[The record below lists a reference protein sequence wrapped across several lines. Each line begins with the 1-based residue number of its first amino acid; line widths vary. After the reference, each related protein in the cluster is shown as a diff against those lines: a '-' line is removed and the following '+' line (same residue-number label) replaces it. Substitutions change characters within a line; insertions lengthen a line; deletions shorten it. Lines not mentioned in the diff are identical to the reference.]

1 MATLATPSS
10 PAGST
15 VGMQRGRS
23 LRTKKRIALAL
34 TTGLALL
41 LLIPTLF
48 PMFWIIVS
56 SLKTTAET
64 HTVPVTFLPTEWTT
78 YGYTEIFERRNF
90 ARYLGN
96 AMVVAI
102 ATTAWGVLVAAWSG
116 YGFARYDFPFKPAV
130 MAFVLA
136 AQSFPRILLVIPYFQ
151 MVNRF
156 DLKDTYLALILAY
169 STFIQ
174 PLCLWIMKEYFEQ
187 IPRELDE
194 AAMVDGASPYRAF
207 WDIILP
213 LARPALG
220 ATAIIGF
227 LTAWNEYEFA
237 LVLTSTEKVRTI
249 SVAVA
254 SFIGEFTTE
263 WNLVMAAAAVGT
275 VPVVIIFLFFQ
286 RQLMHGLTGG
296 AVKG

>member
-1 MATLATPSS
+1 MATLANERT
-10 PAGST
+10 GKRR
-15 VGMQRGRS
+15 RGGASWLGKGRLS
-23 LRTKKRIALAL
+23 L
-34 TTGLALL
+34 GLKMVLVL
-41 LLIPTLF
+41 IFLIPTLF

-56 SLKTTAET
+56 SLKTNLET
-64 HTVPVTFLPTEWTT
+64 HTVPVTFLPKNWTL
-78 YGYTEIFERRNF
+78 YAYHEIFERRNF
-90 ARYLGN
+90 ARYMTN
-96 AMVVAI
+96 AMVVSL
-102 ATTAWGVLVAAWSG
+102 ATTLWGVLVAAWSG
-116 YGFARYDFPFKPAV
+116 YGFARYDFRFKPAI
-130 MAFVLA
+130 MAFVLI

-151 MVNRF
+151 MANTF
-156 DLKDTYLALILAY
+156 HLKDTYIALILAY

-194 AAMVDGASPYRAF
+194 AALVDGASPYRAF

-275 VPVVIIFLFFQ
+275 LPVAIIFLFFQ
-286 RQLMHGLTGG
+286 RQLMQGLTGG